1 MAINDEVLNVP
12 KILDVLSNEEEFIFK
27 PFQHTIAN
35 DIGAIECGKIVS
47 RINKVLFDYQIG
59 DKTNPSLIDSIFTQ
73 RIILTIPGTKQLY
86 ENRLPLLCQMCSR
99 QEVQCLPTIASESQS
114 IGSIRRGYVFKKNL
128 LY

>member
-73 RIILTIPGTKQLY
+73 RIILTIPGTKQVKVNQLALFD
-86 ENRLPLLCQMCSR
+86 EGMFL
-99 QEVQCLPTIASESQS
+99 
-114 IGSIRRGYVFKKNL
+114 KKNL